1 MEGCH
6 FDDQA
11 NNMEDLRRQVQQFS
25 EHLARYKT
33 QNRDDEN
40 LNFQDVNPFHFHA
53 PAGEPGEEEFVE
65 RPRQNQRT
73 RDVDLKDIPE
83 FKGKIQPDEFIDW
96 LNTVECIFY
105 LKEVSV
111 KRKVKVVMP
120 RLLFQRGRFSFV
132 WHGLKCCEEEVTS
145 DV

>member
-1 MEGCH
+1 M
-6 FDDQA
+6 
-11 NNMEDLRRQVQQFS
+11 
-25 EHLARYKT
+25 
-33 QNRDDEN
+33 
-40 LNFQDVNPFHFHA
+40 
-53 PAGEPGEEEFVE
+53 E

-120 RLLFQRGRFSFV
+120 RLLF
-132 WHGLKCCEEEVTS
+132 
-145 DV
+145 

>member
-1 MEGCH
+1 MEGCR

-11 NNMEDLRRQVQQFS
+11 NNMEDLRRQVQQFL
-25 EHLARYKT
+25 ERLACYKT

-40 LNFQDVNPFHFHA
+40 LDFQDVNPFHFHT
-53 PAGEPGEEEFVE
+53 PAGEPGEGEFVE
-65 RPRQNQRT
+65 WPRQNQQP
-73 RDVDLKDIPE
+73 RDVDLKDILE

-96 LNTVECIFY
+96 LNTVERVFY

-111 KRKVKVVMP
+111 EKKVKVVVT
-120 RLLFQRGRFSFV
+120 RLLFWRGRFSFI
-132 WHGLKCCEEEVTS
+132 WHGLRCYEKEVTF

>member
-53 PAGEPGEEEFVE
+53 PVGEPGEGEFVE
-65 RPRQNQRT
+65 WP
-73 RDVDLKDIPE
+73 
-83 FKGKIQPDEFIDW
+83 
-96 LNTVECIFY
+96 
-105 LKEVSV
+105 
-111 KRKVKVVMP
+111 
-120 RLLFQRGRFSFV
+120 
-132 WHGLKCCEEEVTS
+132 
-145 DV
+145 